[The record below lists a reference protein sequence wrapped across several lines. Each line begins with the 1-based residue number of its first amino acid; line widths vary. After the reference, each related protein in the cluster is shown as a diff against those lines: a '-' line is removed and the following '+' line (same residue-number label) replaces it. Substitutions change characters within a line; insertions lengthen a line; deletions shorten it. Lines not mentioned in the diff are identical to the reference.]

1 MRAIVAS
8 SLAAENRLP
17 RVQHELPLPDR
28 ERGDLYLRKT
38 GGKGPDVIIELKYV
52 AVDHFTYEEPL
63 SSSLP
68 RKGDSIIN
76 WEPEQKRAARA
87 FLASHADRFDDMEVN
102 YNRRGV
108 KTTLEWRKAWEAEA
122 KSRVASFRK
131 AYGGMSALRVL
142 SVTVFP
148 TGHTRVDLV
157 ADVPGEEKDAASEP
171 PKAARK
177 ADEGAAKAKK
187 APKKPK
193 VQGDAEAAS
202 EPPEAAL
209 KTHESSATAK
219 KAPKKPKAPKKSSM

>member
-1 MRAIVAS
+1 VRAIVAS

-38 GGKGPDVIIELKYV
+38 DGKGPGVIVELKYV
-52 AVDHFTYEEPL
+52 AVDHFTYDEPL
-63 SSSLP
+63 SASLP

-108 KTTLEWRKAWEAEA
+108 KTTLEWRKAWVTEAG
-122 KSRVASFRK
+122 SRVASFRK
-131 AYGGMSALRVL
+131 AYGITNALRVL

-157 ADVPGEEKDAASEP
+157 ADVPKNTTSEA
-171 PKAARK
+171 PKAALE
-177 ADEGAAKAKK
+177 AD
-187 APKKPK
+187 
-193 VQGDAEAAS
+193 
-202 EPPEAAL
+202 
-209 KTHESSATAK
+209 ESSATTK